1 MSIISLASVV
11 GTPVGIASA
20 SFTLIF
26 SLTTGLIKKLSSI
39 TRNKKK
45 NHYKILMLAKT
56 KLSSF
61 ENLIS
66 QARLDMQI
74 SHEKFVIVLKYKDKY
89 K

>member
-1 MSIISLASVV
+1 M
-11 GTPVGIASA
+11 
-20 SFTLIF
+20 
-26 SLTTGLIKKLSSI
+26 
-39 TRNKKK
+39 NKKK

-74 SHEKFVIVLKYKDKY
+74 SHEEFVIVLKEKDKY